1 MTNEALGAVFS
12 DDSPWDLV
20 EPCAGSA
27 ALTMH
32 LLGAT
37 RQLVP
42 YQGSKWSHRKK
53 LHQILL
59 KHGFRGVPSRVTL
72 CDAGPWGTALSSL
85 FSPLR
90 RAVVIGHL
98 ERFRDDDPRAVF
110 DRLHGHEC
118 PENVEQFTA
127 EFLFLQRLAFSGKAV
142 SGVPGGTRATFE
154 SSRRWYSPGFNRS
167 SAYGLAATEVFGAIN
182 PMIPS
187 LISVLRR
194 MSDTVVEPDRGVLSF
209 QKSARDLVVYR
220 GGRKVVFF
228 DPPYK
233 GSTRYP
239 DGHLAREEVVELA
252 MRWCRDPDGR
262 FLSDTLVMVAEAEP
276 IDDLVAEGW
285 EAFKISGPKSTSEP
299 FRSKKEEWVTVSPFL
314 PLLRPSGP
322 SSASSTQAQ

>member
-1 MTNEALGAVFS
+1 MTSDAVA
-12 DDSPWDLV
+12 DDASSWDLV

-42 YQGSKWSHRKK
+42 YQGSKWSHRKS
-53 LHQILL
+53 LHQVLL

-72 CDAGPWGTALSSL
+72 CDAGPWGTALSAL
-85 FSPLR
+85 FCSLR
-90 RAVVIGHL
+90 RASVIGHL
-98 ERFRDDDPRAVF
+98 ERLGEEDPRAVF
-110 DRLHGHEC
+110 DRLDNHPC

-142 SGVPGGTRATFE
+142 SGVPAGQRTMFG
-154 SSRRWYSPGFNRS
+154 SSRHWGSPGFNRS
-167 SAYGLAATEVFGAIN
+167 SAYGLAATDVFGAIN

-187 LISVLRR
+187 LISALRK
-194 MSDTVVEPDRGVLSF
+194 MSDTVVMPERGVLSF
-209 QKSARDLVVYR
+209 QMSARDLIVYR
-220 GGRKVVFF
+220 TGRRVVFF
-228 DPPYK
+228 DPPYR

-252 MRWCRDPDGR
+252 MRSCRDPDGR
-262 FLSDTLVMVAEAEP
+262 YLSDTLVMVAEAEP
-276 IDDLVAEGW
+276 IDHLVAEGW
-285 EAFKISGPKSTSEP
+285 EAFRIAGPKSTSEP

-314 PLLRPSGP
+314 PVLR
-322 SSASSTQAQ
+322 SSETSPLSLAQVV